1 MTIRNS
7 IEYLVSKGLLEK
19 RLGSGNYVKR
29 TSLNLNLNEQL
40 SFSEKSHFSDK
51 TSRTEVIEF
60 EKIYNSKISKIFN
73 LDKDK
78 EFFKIKR
85 LRYLD
90 EEVVNIEIT
99 YLLCE
104 MFPDISIE
112 IMEKSKYDYV
122 ENFITIKE
130 SFNKIIPIIPDM
142 DTQKIFHI
150 DSNTPIF
157 YKTSL
162 GLTTKNIIFE
172 YSELYFNPKI
182 YFLYLKNIKFTGE
195 YTMEF
200 GINIDIYKLGEK
212 YHLTE
217 SEELALKYIV
227 NNFEKSLE
235 IGVRGVAKNCF
246 ASTSVVMNLAKKLG
260 YKGFVDMVYRL
271 EFSIKNSL
279 SNSNSLNNYCTNLDD
294 EKLKYFKNL
303 ISNTTRPIFIHGTGF
318 SGAVTKYMADKLMV
332 LGYYSSRSEYME
344 TMEPKYHQKAIL
356 LVVSKSGETSQ
367 IIMLCEKANL
377 RNVPIVLF
385 TGTSN
390 STLENLADLTFII
403 KDSNPIDDRNLKEND
418 FFGNTIL
425 FFEYLLSVTKNNN

>member
-1 MTIRNS
+1 
-7 IEYLVSKGLLEK
+7 
-19 RLGSGNYVKR
+19 
-29 TSLNLNLNEQL
+29 
-40 SFSEKSHFSDK
+40 
-51 TSRTEVIEF
+51 
-60 EKIYNSKISKIFN
+60 
-73 LDKDK
+73 
-78 EFFKIKR
+78 
-85 LRYLD
+85 
-90 EEVVNIEIT
+90 
-99 YLLCE
+99 
-104 MFPDISIE
+104 
-112 IMEKSKYDYV
+112 
-122 ENFITIKE
+122 
-130 SFNKIIPIIPDM
+130 
-142 DTQKIFHI
+142 
-150 DSNTPIF
+150 
-157 YKTSL
+157 
-162 GLTTKNIIFE
+162 
-172 YSELYFNPKI
+172 
-182 YFLYLKNIKFTGE
+182 
-195 YTMEF
+195 MEF

-318 SGAVTKYMADKLMV
+318 SGAVTKYVADKLMV

>member
-1 MTIRNS
+1 
-7 IEYLVSKGLLEK
+7 
-19 RLGSGNYVKR
+19 
-29 TSLNLNLNEQL
+29 
-40 SFSEKSHFSDK
+40 
-51 TSRTEVIEF
+51 
-60 EKIYNSKISKIFN
+60 
-73 LDKDK
+73 
-78 EFFKIKR
+78 
-85 LRYLD
+85 
-90 EEVVNIEIT
+90 
-99 YLLCE
+99 
-104 MFPDISIE
+104 
-112 IMEKSKYDYV
+112 
-122 ENFITIKE
+122 
-130 SFNKIIPIIPDM
+130 
-142 DTQKIFHI
+142 
-150 DSNTPIF
+150 
-157 YKTSL
+157 
-162 GLTTKNIIFE
+162 
-172 YSELYFNPKI
+172 
-182 YFLYLKNIKFTGE
+182 
-195 YTMEF
+195 MEF

-318 SGAVTKYMADKLMV
+318 SGAVTKYM
-332 LGYYSSRSEYME
+332 E